1 MKFKL
6 KEDVVTVRDET
17 IHIRELTHAERLQWV
32 KIATDDRYRGPSL
45 LVSLG
50 VTDPKTTEE
59 DAGTWPADVVT
70 TVSDAVMKL
79 SNMNAK
85 KDAKKEGDDAK
96 NP

>member
-32 KIATDDRYRGPSL
+32 KFATDDRFRGPSL

-50 VTDPKTTEE
+50 VTEPVTTEDE
-59 DAGTWPADVVT
+59 AGTWPADVVT
-70 TVSDAVMKL
+70 TVSNAIMAL
-79 SNMNAK
+79 SNMNTKKEEDPAK
-85 KDAKKEGDDAK
+85 KQ
-96 NP
+96 P

>member
-32 KIATDDRYRGPSL
+32 KHATEDRFRGPAL
-45 LVSLG
+45 LISLG
-50 VTDPKTTEE
+50 VTDPAVTED

-70 TVSDAVMKL
+70 TVSDAIMKI

-85 KDAKKEGDDAK
+85 KE
-96 NP
+96 NPAEKQP